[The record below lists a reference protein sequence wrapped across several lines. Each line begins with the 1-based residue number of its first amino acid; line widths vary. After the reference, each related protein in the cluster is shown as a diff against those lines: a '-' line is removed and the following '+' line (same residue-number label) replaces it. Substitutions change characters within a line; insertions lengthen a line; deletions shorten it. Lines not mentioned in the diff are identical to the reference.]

1 MAGIRDLLRTT
12 LDDILADDLQ
22 RFRLSL
28 SNDLPEGV
36 KPIGKGR
43 LEKKGV
49 IEIVE
54 RMVEVHGEEGAGRV
68 TPHVLRK
75 IDQHDLAQ
83 RLEKDLGKNNARQ
96 TDKVRNVRVFLQL
109 HNNNRKM
116 VLRWDTLMA

>member
-43 LEKKGV
+43 LEKKRCV
-49 IEIVE
+49 
-54 RMVEVHGEEGAGRV
+54 
-68 TPHVLRK
+68 
-75 IDQHDLAQ
+75 
-83 RLEKDLGKNNARQ
+83 
-96 TDKVRNVRVFLQL
+96 
-109 HNNNRKM
+109 
-116 VLRWDTLMA
+116 